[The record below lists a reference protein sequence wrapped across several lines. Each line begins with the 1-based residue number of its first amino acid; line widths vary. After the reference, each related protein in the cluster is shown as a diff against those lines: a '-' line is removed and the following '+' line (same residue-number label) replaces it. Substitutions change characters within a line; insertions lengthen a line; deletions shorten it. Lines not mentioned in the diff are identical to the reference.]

1 MLDVTG
7 SIVAIVTP
15 FKNDGSLDF
24 EAFEQLVEFQV
35 IKGTNG
41 IVVGGTTGEGCT
53 LSVPELSQLVTAAVK
68 KVNGAIPIIAGTGTN
83 VTAET
88 IERSLAAQQAGANGL
103 LLINPYYNKPT
114 EKFLYQHFSEITNAV
129 NLPVILYNCPSR
141 TGYNMTPSLIL
152 RLAREFRNIQG
163 VKEASGNLLQAM
175 EIIRQRPQ
183 GFRVYSGDDALA
195 LPICSLGGDGC
206 ISVVANIIP
215 REFSQL
221 VNAELEG
228 KHDLAVTLHYR
239 YLDLM
244 QANFIETNPVPVKT
258 ALARMNYVTETFR
271 APLYKWD
278 ECTERE
284 NYFAILKKHGLVSPL
299 ISGGLA
305 QTAMV
310 VAA

>member
-15 FKNDGSLDF
+15 FKNDGSIDF
-24 EAFEQLVEFQV
+24 QSFELLVEFHL
-35 IKGTNG
+35 IKGSNG
-41 IVVGGTTGEGCT
+41 IVVGGTTGEGCALT
-53 LSVPELSQLVTAAVK
+53 TAELSQLVTLAVK

-88 IERSLAAQQAGANGL
+88 IERSLAAKRAGANGL

-114 EKFLYQHFSEITNAV
+114 EKFLYLHFSEIANAV
-129 NLPVILYNCPSR
+129 DLPVILYNVPSR
-141 TGYNMTPSLIL
+141 TGYNMSPSLIL
-152 RLAREFRNIQG
+152 RLAREFKNIRG
-163 VKEASGNLLQAM
+163 VKEASGNVVQAM
-175 EIIRQRPQ
+175 EIIRQRPN
-183 GFRVYSGDDALA
+183 GFRVYSGDDVLA
-195 LPICSLGGDGC
+195 LPICALGGDGC
-206 ISVVANIIP
+206 ISVVANLIP
-215 REFSQL
+215 HEFSQL

-228 KHDLAVTLHYR
+228 KHDLALTLHYR

-244 QANFIETNPVPVKT
+244 QSNFIETNPVPVKT
-258 ALARMNYVTETFR
+258 ALAGMGYVAETFR

-278 ECTERE
+278 DCPERE
-284 NYFAILKKHGLVSPL
+284 TYFTILKKHGL
-299 ISGGLA
+299 LA